1 MNSGRNFLYVCT
13 PSFKIQGTQLALTV
27 SLVTELSYM
36 YKSTSREGELK
47 KVKSKSKLSPI
58 NGIIRD
64 EKIFRAHHI
73 YMQRKCRLK
82 CVKDVTYV

>member
-1 MNSGRNFLYVCT
+1 MNSGRNFLYACT

-47 KVKSKSKLSPI
+47 LISSLESSYPILDIIKL
-58 NGIIRD
+58 
-64 EKIFRAHHI
+64 F
-73 YMQRKCRLK
+73 
-82 CVKDVTYV
+82 